1 MVDKCLYVLAL
12 WDRQNGGTANTIKYA
27 LEKERR
33 IIIINPVTMKVSAN
47 KK

>member
-1 MVDKCLYVLAL
+1 MVDKSLYVFAL

-33 IIIINPVTMKVSAN
+33 IIIINPVTAEVLVN
-47 KK
+47 KQ